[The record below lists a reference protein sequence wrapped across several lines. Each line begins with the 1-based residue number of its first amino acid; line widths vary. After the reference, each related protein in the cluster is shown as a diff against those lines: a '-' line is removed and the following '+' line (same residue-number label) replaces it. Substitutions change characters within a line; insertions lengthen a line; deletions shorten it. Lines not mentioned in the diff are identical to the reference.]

1 MPHHACTDTSV
12 EPCFALPDRRCGQDC
27 FDWVLQR
34 RVQQAAQQQGEGAP
48 AWQDKLPQAFG
59 RYSPF
64 CIDYLGEWLALLQ

>member
-1 MPHHACTDTSV
+1 
-12 EPCFALPDRRCGQDC
+12 
-27 FDWVLQR
+27 
-34 RVQQAAQQQGEGAP
+34 VQQAAQQQGEGAP